1 MDEQFRHSIE
11 NAFSMGFEV
20 LVRNRQA
27 RVIAYLYLEG
37 TPRWVFHIQSDEDVM
52 KRLDELAKKSVY
64 AAGESINV
72 DGLYPISDELR
83 EYLNECLLKGKLTF
97 IPEVIVEK
105 E

>member
-11 NAFSMGFEV
+11 DAFSMDFEV

-27 RVIAYLYLEG
+27 RVVARSEDWIL
-37 TPRWVFHIQSDEDVM
+37 HIQSDEDVM
-52 KRLDELAKKSVY
+52 KRLDELAEKSVY
-64 AAGESINV
+64 AAGGSINV
-72 DGLYPISDELR
+72 DRSYPISDELR
-83 EYLNECLLKGKLTF
+83 EYLNECLSKEKITF